1 LVFDYFWIGPHIFLL
16 AVDDKQGTYL
26 DDEKDFVTAPNKTYT
41 YDSDEDSNSNES
53 LGDNPIQKPSE
64 DLITYTA
71 DQLFALKEVTL
82 SNKWPSYLDE
92 AFKNNRG
99 HWDPDRWH
107 QNKKRGST
115 PPPEEK
121 SAAAKEDVTV
131 SKVSIFK

>member
-1 LVFDYFWIGPHIFLL
+1 M
-16 AVDDKQGTYL
+16 
-26 DDEKDFVTAPNKTYT
+26 
-41 YDSDEDSNSNES
+41 
-53 LGDNPIQKPSE
+53 
-64 DLITYTA
+64 
-71 DQLFALKEVTL
+71 

-121 SAAAKEDVTV
+121 SATAAKEDVTV
-131 SKVSIFK
+131 SKVYIFINCSRVTDF